1 MVNAILSTARIDIK
15 SGPWAPHKSRL
26 QRNQMALNQNGNMNE
41 QSARVEDAVKAQVNQ
56 TAAAARE
63 GISRVVEFRDQAT
76 ETTHQAFRSGIEA
89 ASHQARETADRFTRT
104 LGFTGAD
111 AERLANQSKQNME
124 AVTRCGSVFSQALQ
138 DVSRSWFELGQKQ
151 WQRNLEG
158 LTKLTN
164 SKSVHE
170 FTATQGE
177 LVREGLQHM
186 VQDSRAIAERSL
198 RAVDEASKTLSNIAP
213 QSASQHN

>member
-1 MVNAILSTARIDIK
+1 
-15 SGPWAPHKSRL
+15 
-26 QRNQMALNQNGNMNE
+26 MALNQNGND
-41 QSARVEDAVKAQVNQ
+41 QSARVADAVKAQVNE

-63 GISRVVEFRDQAT
+63 GISKVAEFRDQAT
-76 ETTHQAFRSGIEA
+76 EHSQQTLRTGIET
-89 ASHQARETADRFTRT
+89 ASHQVRETADRFTRT

-124 AVTRCGSVFSQALQ
+124 ALTRCGSVFSQALQ

-158 LTKLTN
+158 LNKLT
-164 SKSVHE
+164 SAKSVHE
-170 FTATQGE
+170 FTAMHGE
-177 LVREGLQHM
+177 LVREGVQHM

-198 RAVDEASKTLSNIAP
+198 RAVDEATKTFSSLAP
-213 QSASQHN
+213 QSASQHNL

>member
-1 MVNAILSTARIDIK
+1 
-15 SGPWAPHKSRL
+15 
-26 QRNQMALNQNGNMNE
+26 MALNQNGNQGKHNE
-41 QSARVEDAVKAQVNQ
+41 QETRIADAVKAQVNTAEQ
-56 TAAAARE
+56 SARATAAAARD
-63 GISRVVEFRDQAT
+63 GITKMAEFRDQAT
-76 ETTHQAFRSGIEA
+76 EHSQQTLRTGIEA
-89 ASHQARETADRFTRT
+89 ASHHARETADRFTRT

-111 AERLANQSKQNME
+111 AERLAHQSKQNME

-158 LTKLTN
+158 LNKLTA

-170 FTATQGE
+170 FTAIQGE
-177 LVREGLQHM
+177 LVREGVQHM

-198 RAVDEASKTLSNIAP
+198 RAVDEASKTFANVV
-213 QSASQHN
+213 

>member
-1 MVNAILSTARIDIK
+1 
-15 SGPWAPHKSRL
+15 
-26 QRNQMALNQNGNMNE
+26 MALNQNGNGKQNE
-41 QSARVEDAVKAQVNQ
+41 QSARVADAVKAQVNQ

-63 GISRVVEFRDQAT
+63 GISKVAEFRDQAT
-76 ETTHQAFRSGIEA
+76 EQTHEALRTGIET
-89 ASHQARETADRFTRT
+89 ASHQARETADRFTRS
-104 LGFTGAD
+104 LGFTGAE

-124 AVTRCGSVFSQALQ
+124 AVARCGSVLGQALQ

-158 LTKLTN
+158 LTKLAS

-177 LVREGLQHM
+177 LVRESLQHM
-186 VQDSRAIAERSL
+186 VQDSRAIAERSV
-198 RAVDEASKTLSNIAP
+198 RAVDEASKTFSTVAS

>member
-1 MVNAILSTARIDIK
+1 
-15 SGPWAPHKSRL
+15 
-26 QRNQMALNQNGNMNE
+26 MALNQNGNAKQNE
-41 QSARVEDAVKAQVNQ
+41 QSARVADAVTAQVNQ

-63 GISRVVEFRDQAT
+63 GISKVVEFRDQAT
-76 ETTHQAFRSGIEA
+76 EHTYETWRTGIET

-158 LTKLTN
+158 LTKLSS
-164 SKSVHE
+164 SKSLHE

-177 LVREGLQHM
+177 LVREGVQHM

-198 RAVDEASKTLSNIAP
+198 RAVDEASKSFSNVAS
-213 QSASQHN
+213 QSGSQHN

>member
-1 MVNAILSTARIDIK
+1 
-15 SGPWAPHKSRL
+15 
-26 QRNQMALNQNGNMNE
+26 MASNQNGNMNE
-41 QSARVEDAVKAQVNQ
+41 QSARVEDAKAQINQ

-76 ETTHQAFRSGIEA
+76 ETTHQAFRSGIET

-124 AVTRCGSVFSQALQ
+124 AVTRCGNVFSQAVQ
-138 DVSRSWFELGQKQ
+138 DISRSWFELGQKQ
-151 WQRNLEG
+151 WQRNLDG
-158 LTKLTN
+158 LNKLTA

-170 FTATQGE
+170 FTAIQGE
-177 LVREGLQHM
+177 L
-186 VQDSRAIAERSL
+186 I
-198 RAVDEASKTLSNIAP
+198 P
-213 QSASQHN
+213 

>member
-1 MVNAILSTARIDIK
+1 MT
-15 SGPWAPHKSRL
+15 
-26 QRNQMALNQNGNMNE
+26 LNQNGNQGKHNE
-41 QSARVEDAVKAQVNQ
+41 QEARIADAVKAQVN
-56 TAAAARE
+56 TAEQGSRAARD
-63 GISRVVEFRDQAT
+63 GISKIAEFGDKAT
-76 ETTHQAFRSGIEA
+76 EHSQQTLRTGIEA
-89 ASHQARETADRFTRT
+89 ASHHARETADRFTRT

-124 AVTRCGSVFSQALQ
+124 AVTRCGNVFSQALQ

-158 LTKLTN
+158 LNKLT
-164 SKSVHE
+164 SAKSVHE
-170 FTATQGE
+170 FTAMHGE
-177 LVREGLQHM
+177 LVREGVQHM

-198 RAVDEASKTLSNIAP
+198 RAVDEATKTFSNIAP